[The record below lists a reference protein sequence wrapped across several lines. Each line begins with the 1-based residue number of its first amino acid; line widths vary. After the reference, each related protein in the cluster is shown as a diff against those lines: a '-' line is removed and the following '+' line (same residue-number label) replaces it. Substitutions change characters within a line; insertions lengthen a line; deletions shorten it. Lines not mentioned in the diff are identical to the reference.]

1 MKLGAIDVGS
11 NAIRVL
17 IGDVYQE
24 GGRYGC
30 TKLAYLRLPVRLGS
44 DVFNKGK
51 ISEENIDKLLEGMR
65 IFKSYLQFY
74 GVTKYQAVA
83 TSAMRDSANGK
94 KITERIKKE
103 TGIKLKVISGK
114 QEAELV
120 YLNFQLIPD
129 LKMNYVL
136 IDVGGG
142 STEITLFRDNKVHAA
157 RSFQIGSVRLLSQKV
172 DPKEWGAMGD
182 WLEKE
187 IKPFNP
193 EKIYGSG
200 GTINN
205 VHKVLDKHE
214 RDAVT
219 FQELQEL
226 KDTLVP
232 LSLWE
237 RTQLYHI
244 KPDRSDVIIPAMEV
258 FLFIMNVT
266 ASEEIFVPKM
276 GLSDGVLLALHR
288 ELIA

>member
-120 YLNFQLIPD
+120 YLNFQLR
-129 LKMNYVL
+129 K
-136 IDVGGG
+136 
-142 STEITLFRDNKVHAA
+142 
-157 RSFQIGSVRLLSQKV
+157 
-172 DPKEWGAMGD
+172 
-182 WLEKE
+182 
-187 IKPFNP
+187 
-193 EKIYGSG
+193 
-200 GTINN
+200 
-205 VHKVLDKHE
+205 
-214 RDAVT
+214 
-219 FQELQEL
+219 
-226 KDTLVP
+226 
-232 LSLWE
+232 
-237 RTQLYHI
+237 
-244 KPDRSDVIIPAMEV
+244 
-258 FLFIMNVT
+258 
-266 ASEEIFVPKM
+266 
-276 GLSDGVLLALHR
+276 
-288 ELIA
+288 